1 MTKLDA
7 PRPVT
12 TPSLLPETLK
22 ESQPLLERDGIIIM
36 PADVDDDSYFSISLA
51 LRLGRKLF
59 PEKPIELRCHGFGG
73 DAGAGFALIDLIKED
88 GNVDGI
94 LLGFAASAHSL
105 IWAAC
110 ARRYVYPNAVIGVH
124 QAHNYGQQQMF
135 EQTYMMELQKIG
147 WYNAHCAR
155 IYAEAS
161 NKSQEWWR
169 EKLKGELSVDVF
181 DYEALTG
188 DLGMAQGIH
197 ERHVPARLVPYYGS
211 KPAG

>member
-1 MTKLDA
+1 M
-7 PRPVT
+7 
-12 TPSLLPETLK
+12 PEALK
-22 ESQPLLERDGIIIM
+22 ETQPLLESDGIIIM
-36 PADVDDDSYFSISLA
+36 PAEVDDDSYFAISTS
-51 LRLGRKLF
+51 LRIARRLF
-59 PEKPIELRCHGFGG
+59 PDRPIELRCHGFGG

-110 ARRYVYPNAVIGVH
+110 QRRYVYPNAVIGVH
-124 QAHNYGQQQMF
+124 QAHDWQSQPMF
-135 EQTYMMELQKIG
+135 EQTYHMELMKIG
-147 WYNAHCAR
+147 WYNKHSASV
-155 IYAEAS
+155 YAEAS
-161 NKSQEWWR
+161 NKPQSWWL

-188 DLGMAQGIH
+188 DLGMAEGIH
-197 ERHVPARLVPYYGS
+197 TRPPRAKPVPYYGT